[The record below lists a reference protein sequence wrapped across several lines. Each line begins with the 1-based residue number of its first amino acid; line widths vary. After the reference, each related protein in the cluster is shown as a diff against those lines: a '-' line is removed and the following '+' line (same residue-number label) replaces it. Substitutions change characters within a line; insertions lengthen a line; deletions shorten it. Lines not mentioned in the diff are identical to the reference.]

1 MFDARKLLPAG
12 LGLLLP
18 FVSGCRPLPDA
29 RPNPAPAAALR
40 IHASR
45 ELLADPILEAF
56 TRRSGIPVLRL
67 PDEGPASAAAAI
79 REGGPL
85 DLALLP
91 GELVPGLAAD
101 GLLARLDE
109 AARLPGFV
117 NVPLALRD
125 LVHDPANRHSV
136 PLAYGTTGLVVRL
149 DRVAAIPA
157 RWADLWEAASPA
169 PPLAARDRARDL
181 LGAALLAFGQ
191 PGDSEDPQAL
201 AAALRH
207 LLALGPPA
215 PRLLPQGQPA
225 RQALGPG
232 GAAIL
237 VGRAGDYLDARDAGL
252 DVAFV
257 LPREGA
263 LLWSEHLVL
272 PAAGARRAEAL
283 AFVDFLLDEEISA
296 RIARDAHV
304 ATANS
309 RAAGLL
315 VPQLAGD
322 PLVYPLPAV
331 LAASRFQ
338 LPRTPSGELLY
349 DAIWQELKD
358 AWSRR
363 AARR

>member
-12 LGLLLP
+12 LGLALP
-18 FVSGCRPLPDA
+18 FLAGCRALPDS
-29 RPNPAPAAALR
+29 RPAAEAPPALR
-40 IHASR
+40 VHASR

-67 PDEGPASAAAAI
+67 PSDRPESVAEAI
-79 REGGPL
+79 REGSPL

-109 AARLPGFV
+109 VARLPGFV

-149 DRVAAIPA
+149 DRVAEIPA
-157 RWADLWEAASPA
+157 RWADLWARSPA
-169 PPLAARDRARDL
+169 PLLAARDRARDL
-181 LGAALLAFGQ
+181 LGAALLAFGH

-201 AAALRH
+201 TEALRQI
-207 LLALGPPA
+207 LALAPPS
-215 PRLLPQGQPA
+215 PRLLPLDQPA

-237 VGRAGDYLDARDAGL
+237 IGRAGDYLDARDAGL

-272 PAAGARRAEAL
+272 PAASPRQAAAL

-315 VPQLAGD
+315 VPRLAAD
-322 PLVYPLPAV
+322 PLVYPLPAI

-338 LPRTPSGELLY
+338 LPRTPAGELLY
-349 DAIWQELKD
+349 DAIWQELKTTL
-358 AWSRR
+358 SRR
-363 AARR
+363 EARR